1 MCIRDSFLSKCF
13 GESVIS
19 FELDTSMTAGGVLAD
34 AFRVFNIRYDKVN
47 DLPTSCFVKCTKE
60 IPEVVE
66 LCLATQVYAKEVY
79 FYSTLIEKVR
89 DVIRVPECYG
99 IFKDEDDEECKEFC
113 LVLEDFDQDN
123 WMPFDQFDN
132 PMDFKDTAMLMRD
145 LGSFHAACWNEPVS
159 DQPGLGHYR
168 AHWQSLNDSFWDE
181 EGTAWDQVIPK
192 WEEVYGEDLLSL
204 VDSEVKETI
213 LKINAIYTSDNG
225 KKIQELECS
234 FRGAASN
241 VIKVIRGS
249 YWDSLLANDKT
260 GQLVKIMNET
270 VDGEYQAMKARDG
283 AYVREKFFGKNPDT
297 LEMVSSMS
305 DKDIW
310 RLNRGGHDPH
320 KVYAAYDKA
329 IKNQGSP
336 TVIIAKT
343 IKGYGMGKT
352 GESVNTTHQTKKLD
366 VDDLMYYRDRF
377 DVPLTDEQVRNIEY
391 FRPDEKSPEI
401 KYIKERRLKLGGY
414 LPERSTFAKP
424 IKAPSKDI
432 FDFMKI
438 STGEKEMSTT
448 MALVRMLTNLLRDKN
463 ISPRL
468 VPIIPDEAR
477 TFGMEGFFQKIGIY
491 AHEGQKYEPE
501 DSAQLSSYLSLI
513 HI

>member
-1 MCIRDSFLSKCF
+1 MNTKTRDFPLYPKEVTNDFLSKCF

-132 PMDFKDTAMLMRD
+132 PMDFEDTAMLMRD

-159 DQPGLGHYR
+159 DQPGLGHYK

-225 KKIQELECS
+225 KKIQENLIKELQKRPRTITHGDA
-234 FRGAASN
+234 RGNNIFKSSDGRTIGIIDWQMWAAGPASN
-241 VIKVIRGS
+241 EFSQLWFNS
-249 YWDSLLANDKT
+249 YSLESGMIHKLKELTHIYYDSLT
-260 GQLVKIMNET
+260 GSNSEIKNSYPFEQLLDDTKLIFINMWIQYIGFTLGSIDGYKDPELKKSKDNWREMMKRNMET
-270 VDGEYQAMKARDG
+270 VHYSGCLESF
-283 AYVREKFFGKNPDT
+283 EKF
-297 LEMVSSMS
+297 
-305 DKDIW
+305 
-310 RLNRGGHDPH
+310 
-320 KVYAAYDKA
+320 
-329 IKNQGSP
+329 
-336 TVIIAKT
+336 IAQ
-343 IKGYGMGKT
+343 
-352 GESVNTTHQTKKLD
+352 SKL
-366 VDDLMYYRDRF
+366 
-377 DVPLTDEQVRNIEY
+377 
-391 FRPDEKSPEI
+391 
-401 KYIKERRLKLGGY
+401 
-414 LPERSTFAKP
+414 
-424 IKAPSKDI
+424 
-432 FDFMKI
+432 
-438 STGEKEMSTT
+438 
-448 MALVRMLTNLLRDKN
+448 
-463 ISPRL
+463 
-468 VPIIPDEAR
+468 
-477 TFGMEGFFQKIGIY
+477 
-491 AHEGQKYEPE
+491 
-501 DSAQLSSYLSLI
+501 
-513 HI
+513 